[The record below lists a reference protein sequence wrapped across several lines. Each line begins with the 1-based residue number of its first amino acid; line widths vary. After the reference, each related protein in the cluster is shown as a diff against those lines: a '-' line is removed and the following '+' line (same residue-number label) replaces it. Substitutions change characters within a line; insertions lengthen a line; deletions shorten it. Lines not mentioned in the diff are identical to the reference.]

1 MNHLLVTSEHGM
13 YYKRAF
19 RVCWMWVSLEHR
31 CLQTWFKCSLDP
43 LDTYFYT
50 DASKT
55 TQLWPFPVYK
65 EYWLIPDKKQSMKLF
80 SICFLWGCNTMD
92 QPLPLSC
99 ESRWRCHSSDI
110 AMERLSFLVTDH
122 FTSISPWHQ
131 LPPTSPS
138 CGGLGAVWT
147 CRGSDCISHAH

>member
-1 MNHLLVTSEHGM
+1 MNHLLVTSACATKEPFGFAGCEFLWNIDV
-13 YYKRAF
+13 YKHDLNVLLTHLIRF
-19 RVCWMWVSLEHR
+19 
-31 CLQTWFKCSLDP
+31 
-43 LDTYFYT
+43 FYT

-55 TQLWPFPVYK
+55 TQLWPFPAYK

-80 SICFLWGCNTMD
+80 SICSLWGCNTMD
-92 QPLPLSC
+92 QTLPLSC

-147 CRGSDCISHAH
+147 CWGSDCISHAH